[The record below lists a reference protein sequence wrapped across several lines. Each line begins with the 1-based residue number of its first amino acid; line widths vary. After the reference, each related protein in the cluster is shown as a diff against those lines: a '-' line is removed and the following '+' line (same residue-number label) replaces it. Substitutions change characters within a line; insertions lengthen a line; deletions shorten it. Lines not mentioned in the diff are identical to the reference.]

1 MYQLFKTSS
10 SIIQISLCNILRTKT
25 TNSNA
30 AMATQRRGGAFF
42 EGAIEEEECE
52 GGEREAASLRVR
64 QEKAL
69 AVT

>member
-1 MYQLFKTSS
+1 
-10 SIIQISLCNILRTKT
+10 
-25 TNSNA
+25 
-30 AMATQRRGGAFF
+30 MATQRRGGAFF

-52 GGEREAASLRVR
+52 GGDREAASLRVR